1 MANLDPI
8 VNDIR
13 HLYNKVAA
21 VINSCETLDQL
32 ECAEKYAMLAIRI
45 WVSKYPE
52 SSLLAQR
59 HRNMV
64 NNIVNRLEDLL
75 KIRRIRIRKY

>member
-1 MANLDPI
+1 MTSLDPT
-8 VNDIR
+8 VNDVR
-13 HLYNKVAA
+13 HLYNRVSA

-64 NNIVNRLEDLL
+64 NNAVDRLEDLL
-75 KIRRIRIRKY
+75 KIKRIKIRRY

>member
-13 HLYNKVAA
+13 RLYNRVAA

-32 ECAEKYAMLAIRI
+32 ETAEKYAMLAIRI
-45 WVSKYPE
+45 WVTKYPE

-64 NNIVNRLEDLL
+64 NNTVNHVEDLI
-75 KIRRIRIRKY
+75 KIRRIKIRKY